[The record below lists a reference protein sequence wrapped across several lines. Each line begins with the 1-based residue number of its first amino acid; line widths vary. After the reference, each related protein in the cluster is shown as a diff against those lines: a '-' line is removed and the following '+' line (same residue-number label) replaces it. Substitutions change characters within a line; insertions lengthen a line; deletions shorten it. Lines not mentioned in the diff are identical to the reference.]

1 MIPQKLRFLLYV
13 LILISLQNCKKTTT
27 PLHNE
32 KDNIFEIKRLTDLGE
47 KFYTSNQFDSSYYYF
62 NKAKLACDPKKH
74 TKQFVYAISNIA
86 TIQQNLGDYSG
97 SENTVMEAMP
107 IIDTTTNVQYKWN
120 IYTILGLNYMSAKD
134 NYNAL
139 LYFKK
144 TLKLQTDIERK
155 NKSRNNIALVYVET
169 NKYQEAL
176 KIFNEIS
183 NYYYVKQ
190 NLPEYSS
197 KLNNIGYCYIKMKS
211 KQALHYLMKSLQIK
225 LRIKDEKDII
235 ATYYNLSQYHEDY
248 NPILALKYA
257 KLAYQQ
263 AIKLNSSDDRK
274 LCLKLLIELSNDSDI
289 KKYSVQYITLTDSLI
304 RARQIAK
311 NQFAKIK
318 YDSKKEKDEN
328 LILKTERAEKDLL
341 FEKQK
346 NNNLLLFALLIIG
359 LLTFLIIFYFIKQKN
374 KKDKIQTS
382 YNTETRISK
391 KLHDELANDLFQT
404 MSFAET
410 QDLSSATNKEILLD
424 NLDTIYSR
432 TRNISMENSPIDTG
446 IYYVTNLKSL
456 IKDFNTNAVNI
467 IVNGFD
473 LIDWSSIPAIQKI
486 VMHRVIQELLVN
498 MKKHSQ
504 CTVAVLTFKTES
516 NTIFIRYSDNGIGA
530 NLVKSTTHL
539 GIQNMQNRVQS
550 INGKISFDNKTGK
563 GFKVTI
569 ELPI

>member
-1 MIPQKLRFLLYV
+1 
-13 LILISLQNCKKTTT
+13 
-27 PLHNE
+27 
-32 KDNIFEIKRLTDLGE
+32 
-47 KFYTSNQFDSSYYYF
+47 
-62 NKAKLACDPKKH
+62 
-74 TKQFVYAISNIA
+74 
-86 TIQQNLGDYSG
+86 
-97 SENTVMEAMP
+97 
-107 IIDTTTNVQYKWN
+107 
-120 IYTILGLNYMSAKD
+120 
-134 NYNAL
+134 
-139 LYFKK
+139 
-144 TLKLQTDIERK
+144 
-155 NKSRNNIALVYVET
+155 
-169 NKYQEAL
+169 
-176 KIFNEIS
+176 
-183 NYYYVKQ
+183 
-190 NLPEYSS
+190 
-197 KLNNIGYCYIKMKS
+197 
-211 KQALHYLMKSLQIK
+211 
-225 LRIKDEKDII
+225 
-235 ATYYNLSQYHEDY
+235 
-248 NPILALKYA
+248 KYA